1 MLFILL
7 SDTPNGSYVGT
18 NAMGVL
24 VRVQKI
30 NRVQYEALGVIR
42 EEIREFTKA
51 IEKESVARAVEEA
64 MDAKATLER
73 FILGEHLPEGNRGFG
88 WWERVK

>member
-1 MLFILL
+1 MTQKSDLESLTIAGLL
-7 SDTPNGSYVGT
+7 ALETAREKHPVFAEG
-18 NAMGVL
+18 
-24 VRVQKI
+24 
-30 NRVQYEALGVIR
+30 QYEALGVIR

-51 IEKESVARAVEEA
+51 VEKESALRAVEEA

-73 FILGEHLPEGNRGFG
+73 FILGEHLPIEQRGFG

>member
-1 MLFILL
+1 MIEQSDYEALHLAGLL
-7 SDTPNGSYVGT
+7 ALETAREKHPKFAEG
-18 NAMGVL
+18 
-24 VRVQKI
+24 
-30 NRVQYEALGVIR
+30 QYEALGVIR

-73 FILGEHLPEGNRGFG
+73 FILGEHLPIEQRGFG
-88 WWERVK
+88 WWEKIA